1 MGGGCISRGT
11 KRLLEVA
18 VEHLRMLPQISPLL
32 YNAFGRQQSVRSE
45 ESPAR
50 NNEVCNWMR
59 SCNAYFWEIKIL
71 KGEKTAMVKIK
82 MKINEIFK

>member
-1 MGGGCISRGT
+1 LGGGGGSRSRSLQST

-18 VEHLRMLPQISPLL
+18 VEHLRMLPHIVLLL

-45 ESPAR
+45 ELPAR

-59 SCNAYFWEIKIL
+59 SCNAYFL
-71 KGEKTAMVKIK
+71 G
-82 MKINEIFK
+82 NEEFK